1 MQVDNFLA
9 QYNRGS
15 NLLEKVAKQG
25 SQDAVKNYSKSE
37 FDDVLSSFNS
47 IKDQQDQEAFDK
59 ALKEQTDAF
68 EAFLVKTVLDIS
80 MKNKASIFEKDA
92 SDDIYSSMYND
103 TMSKAL
109 SGGMGFSQLLYN
121 FLKENS

>member
-1 MQVDNFLA
+1 MKVDNFLA
-9 QYNRGS
+9 NYNS
-15 NLLEKVAKQG
+15 NAILNDSSKRSYEA
-25 SQDAVKNYSKSE
+25 SKNYSKAE
-37 FDDVLSSFNS
+37 FSS
-47 IKDQQDQEAFDK
+47 KDSKKEEEFDK

-68 EAFLVKTVLDIS
+68 ESFLIKTVLDIS

-109 SGGMGFSQLLYN
+109 SGGIGFSQLLFD
-121 FLKENS
+121 FLKERG

>member
-9 QYNRGS
+9 QYNMGS

-68 EAFLVKTVLDIS
+68 EAFFVKTVLDIS
-80 MKNKASIFEKDA
+80 MKNKASIFE
-92 SDDIYSSMYND
+92 
-103 TMSKAL
+103 
-109 SGGMGFSQLLYN
+109 
-121 FLKENS
+121 

>member
-9 QYNRGS
+9 QYNMGS

>member
-9 QYNRGS
+9 TYNMGS
-15 NLLEKVAKQG
+15 NLLEKVAQKG
-25 SQDAVKNYSKSE
+25 SQDAVKNYTKSE
-37 FDDVLSSFNS
+37 FGDVLSSLEQSKKKLEN
-47 IKDQQDQEAFDK
+47 EAYDK
-59 ALKEQTDAF
+59 ALREQTDAF

-80 MKNKASIFEKDA
+80 MKDKASIFGKDA

-109 SGGMGFSQLLYN
+109 SGGMGFSQLLYD